1 MSLWLD
7 LKKELSKEI
16 RAIYLT
22 NGNWKLGN
30 LIESNM
36 MMMMMTIRMMA
47 LHFFYVV
54 LFAATSEKLEEAFH
68 QAFKW
73 FFL

>member
-1 MSLWLD
+1 
-7 LKKELSKEI
+7 
-16 RAIYLT
+16 
-22 NGNWKLGN
+22 
-30 LIESNM
+30 M

-54 LFAATSEKLEEAFH
+54 LFAATWEKLEEAFH

>member
-16 RAIYLT
+16 RAIYLR
-22 NGNWKLGN
+22 NGNWKLS
-30 LIESNM
+30 ESNM

-54 LFAATSEKLEEAFH
+54 LFAATWEKLEEAFH

>member
-16 RAIYLT
+16 RAIYLR

-30 LIESNM
+30 LTESNM
-36 MMMMMTIRMMA
+36 TMMMTIRMMA

>member
-1 MSLWLD
+1 MPLWLD

-30 LIESNM
+30 LTESNM